1 MVFGL
6 DRIYGQGGSEVGGPR
21 VLEFWPAYDCLIDVR
36 VVVVTP
42 ELLSWS
48 VPTSFLTFVQ
58 EIPHVASI
66 G

>member
-1 MVFGL
+1 MVLGL
-6 DRIYGQGGSEVGGPR
+6 DRIMAGVSEAGGAC

-42 ELLSWS
+42 ELLSRT
-48 VPTSFLTFVQ
+48 VPTAFLTCVQ